1 MILDNQDSVERLSW
15 NVDLLCTQVDV
26 LEAENATLCEEV
38 QVLRGRDE
46 ELAMR
51 LQRLEERVVA
61 RVCPCAGGSGEME
74 AVVDRAE
81 SSYTFGDGMAVDVAG
96 EYVDDIVLSSRARS
110 EVRGQCA
117 VRGHRRRLTRAQLIV
132 ISSDEESG

>member
-1 MILDNQDSVERLSW
+1 MILNNQDSVEGLSW
-15 NVDLLCTQVDV
+15 SVDLLSARVDV
-26 LEAENATLCEEV
+26 LEAENATLREEV

-51 LQRLEERVVA
+51 LQQLEERVAA
-61 RVCPCAGGSGEME
+61 RVCPCAGGGGEME

-81 SSYTFGDGMAVDVAG
+81 SPYAFGDGMAVDVAG
-96 EYVDDIVLSSRARS
+96 EYVDNIVLLFRARS
-110 EVRGQCA
+110 EVRGQRT
-117 VRGHRRRLTRAQLIV
+117 VRGHRRRLTRAQLIE